1 MNGFRNRSRSSKV
14 WCWQRAGGRAVI
26 LEVSGRWI
34 EAAEAWIRAAHI
46 APRTDWQQFA
56 WQRQNTASGAAGIRP
71 DIHRVLQEV
80 VDVRRKSKNIHVRWA
95 DAFALLS
102 CPTPETGKSKFSP
115 LLAFRYYLV
124 NGICHI
130 YKHNVNNI
138 N

>member
-56 WQRQNTASGAAGIRP
+56 WQRAEHCQRRSRGKAGHPPRSSGGSGCLAKT
-71 DIHRVLQEV
+71 
-80 VDVRRKSKNIHVRWA
+80 RKHTRQV
-95 DAFALLS
+95 
-102 CPTPETGKSKFSP
+102 G
-115 LLAFRYYLV
+115 
-124 NGICHI
+124 
-130 YKHNVNNI
+130 
-138 N
+138 